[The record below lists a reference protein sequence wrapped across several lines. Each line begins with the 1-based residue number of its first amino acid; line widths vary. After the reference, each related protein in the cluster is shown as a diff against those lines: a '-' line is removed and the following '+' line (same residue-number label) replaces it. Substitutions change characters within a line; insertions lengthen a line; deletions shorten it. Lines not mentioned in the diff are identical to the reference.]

1 MAAVELDATIILNDM
16 LSHLK
21 CMLGGTAIACNA
33 TCHNG
38 LT

>member
-1 MAAVELDATIILNDM
+1 MSYMQLLNDA

-33 TCHNG
+33 TCHVMA
-38 LT
+38 